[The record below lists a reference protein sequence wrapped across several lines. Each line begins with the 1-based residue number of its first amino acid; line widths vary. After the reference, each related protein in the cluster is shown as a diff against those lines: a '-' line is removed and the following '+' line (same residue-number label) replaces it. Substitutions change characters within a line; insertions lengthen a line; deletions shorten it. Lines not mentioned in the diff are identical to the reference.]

1 MDKETEGF
9 QVQDYFDKM
18 LVPKALKAAKNL
30 LDSPDEKIVAAQV
43 KEILDKVLAKKG
55 DSNTGDKTLILNVPR
70 EYLEKTL
77 GKVGRILGNAKTMDE
92 ERMD

>member
-77 GKVGRILGNAKTMDE
+77 GKVGRILSNAKTMDE